1 MTFVN
6 RKHYRKLYT
15 IFFLFLLNNCQL
27 SEPKNQHGINFLENR
42 EKTLIIGKTNQNDIV
57 RIIGYPHS
65 KSIKDENKWIY
76 FERTITRGKMIK
88 LGQNVLKTNN
98 VLELSFNKY
107 GVLTKKKFYNKE
119 NMNKIA
125 YSNKKTENEITQK
138 SFVGKFLSSV
148 KQKMYGNRNK

>member
-6 RKHYRKLYT
+6 RKHYRKVYT

-98 VLELSFNKY
+98 VLVLSFNKY
-107 GVLTKKKFYNKE
+107 GVLSEKQFLNKDDIKKLSFSKE
-119 NMNKIA
+119 I
-125 YSNKKTENEITQK
+125 TENNLTK
-138 SFVGKFLSSV
+138 RSFVQSFLSSI
-148 KQKMYGNRNK
+148 KSKMYGNK